1 MEKSNLNNKIRCAV
15 VGGSAGS
22 LKVIMRLVTELD
34 PGLDFPVI
42 IVLHRRGDTQS
53 LLEEI
58 LNNRTTLTVKEA
70 EDKEPLISGHIYI
83 APADYHLLVEKDHSL
98 SLDASEKVMWSRPSI
113 DVTFE
118 SAAESFGKGT
128 LGILLSGANNDGTAG
143 LEHISRVG
151 GTVIIQD
158 PDNAEIAVMPAAALE
173 KTDPD
178 YLLPDTELAAV
189 INRL

>member
-22 LKVIMRLVTELD
+22 LKVIMRVVTELD

-70 EDKEPLISGHIYI
+70 EDKEPLVPGHIYI

-128 LGILLSGANNDGTAG
+128 LGVLLSGANNDGTAG
-143 LEHISRVG
+143 LEHIRRVG

-173 KTDPD
+173 KTNPD